1 MGNNALENVLKKVR
15 ETGTANK
22 VMEKMMKEAL
32 TKEELKEVPL
42 FGLKENPYQP
52 RMEIKSE
59 EVQELANSIQENGLL
74 QPILVARFGKEYYI
88 IAGHRRVEAHKL
100 LGKENIKARI
110 IRNVDDKTLASIS
123 LIENLQR
130 EDLDIIET
138 AIAIKRY
145 KEEFN
150 KTLDEIGKELGK
162 TKSWIS
168 RILSVLSL
176 PQEIIDD
183 IKNNKSTSDVN
194 SLNLINSVSKF
205 DKKFL
210 LRNFCPECQG
220 IGDFQVW
227 LYKNFLKNGRD
238 WLRETIDK
246 LKKQTKPKEVKD
258 VEYKFTKNGATI
270 KINKKLSDEDK
281 QLLEELIKD
290 LLEQVRN

>member
-32 TKEELKEVPL
+32 TKEELKEVSL
-42 FGLKENPYQP
+42 LELKENPYQP
-52 RMEIKSE
+52 RIEIKSE

-168 RILSVLSL
+168 RMLSVLSL

-183 IKNNKSTSDVN
+183 IKNNKSTSDVD
-194 SLNLINSVSKF
+194 SLNLINSMSKF
-205 DKKFL
+205 DKKFRM
-210 LRNFCPECQG
+210 RNFCPECQD

-281 QLLEELIKD
+281 QLLEDLIKD
-290 LLEQVRN
+290 LLEQVES

>member
-1 MGNNALENVLKKVR
+1 M
-15 ETGTANK
+15 
-22 VMEKMMKEAL
+22 
-32 TKEELKEVPL
+32 
-42 FGLKENPYQP
+42 
-52 RMEIKSE
+52 
-59 EVQELANSIQENGLL
+59 
-74 QPILVARFGKEYYI
+74 
-88 IAGHRRVEAHKL
+88 
-100 LGKENIKARI
+100 
-110 IRNVDDKTLASIS
+110 
-123 LIENLQR
+123 
-130 EDLDIIET
+130 
-138 AIAIKRY
+138 
-145 KEEFN
+145 
-150 KTLDEIGKELGK
+150 
-162 TKSWIS
+162 
-168 RILSVLSL
+168 LSVLSL

-210 LRNFCPECQG
+210 LRNFCPECQD

-281 QLLEELIKD
+281 QLLEDLIKD
-290 LLEQVRN
+290 LLEQIKS

>member
-42 FGLKENPYQP
+42 SGLKENPYQP
-52 RMEIKSE
+52 RIEIKSE

-168 RILSVLSL
+168 QILSVLSL

-194 SLNLINSVSKF
+194 SLNRINSIAKL
-205 DKKFL
+205 KKFSML
-210 LRNFCPECQG
+210 NFCPECQG

-290 LLEQVRN
+290 LLEQIKS